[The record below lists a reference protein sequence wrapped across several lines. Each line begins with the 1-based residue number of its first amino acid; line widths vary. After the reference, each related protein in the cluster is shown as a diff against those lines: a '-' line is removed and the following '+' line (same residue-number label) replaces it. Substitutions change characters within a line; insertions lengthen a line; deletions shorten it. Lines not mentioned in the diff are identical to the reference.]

1 LLQADSRAFES
12 IAKGI
17 LNLDS
22 RIYST
27 IIVRIPGGAVLAEA
41 VRPEMRYN
49 FGLLSQRTDGMAGK
63 WMILAFSAM
72 ERIEKAKWK
81 SKYVVVGRENHNG
94 MVFPAEVL
102 GESVMIG
109 LKTELKTESSE
120 IYDLIMQLIEENIRT
135 REN

>member
-1 LLQADSRAFES
+1 MLQADSRTFES
-12 IAKGI
+12 MAKSI

-22 RIYST
+22 RIFST
-27 IIVRIPGGAVLAEA
+27 IVVRIPGGAVLAEA

>member
-1 LLQADSRAFES
+1 MQADSRAFES